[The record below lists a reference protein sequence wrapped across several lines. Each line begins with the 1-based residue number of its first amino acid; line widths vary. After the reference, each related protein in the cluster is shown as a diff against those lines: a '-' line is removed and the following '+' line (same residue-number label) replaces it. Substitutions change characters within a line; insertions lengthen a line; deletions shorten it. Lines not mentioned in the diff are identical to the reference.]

1 MACCKPS
8 LNLFWPKPL
17 FLVAHLLGFPFCLNF
32 VYDLHFNC
40 VKCTLFV
47 LQFLQKELHELLIKP
62 CALQTSNPFV
72 CQMFNSRC
80 LHLNKYYQLFC
91 GVSHQNVISFV
102 YVISMTFVFIY
113 ARVIQKTHFYIT
125 KVHTNIIT
133 SSSFVSTFASL
144 TFLNLVLPFK
154 WLERKLIGMFH
165 DLFALFNEHDFH
177 PSTSIISSNVSF
189 VHLLVLVV
197 RRDLLPNGGWFFCI

>member
-1 MACCKPS
+1 
-8 LNLFWPKPL
+8 
-17 FLVAHLLGFPFCLNF
+17 
-32 VYDLHFNC
+32 
-40 VKCTLFV
+40 
-47 LQFLQKELHELLIKP
+47 
-62 CALQTSNPFV
+62 
-72 CQMFNSRC
+72 MFNSRC
-80 LHLNKYYQLFC
+80 LHLNKYYQLFF

-113 ARVIQKTHFYIT
+113 ARVIQRTHFYIT

-154 WLERKLIGMFH
+154 WLERELIGMFH

-197 RRDLLPNGGWFFCI
+197 RRDLLTNGWYFNSQHDCTKN

>member
-1 MACCKPS
+1 
-8 LNLFWPKPL
+8 
-17 FLVAHLLGFPFCLNF
+17 
-32 VYDLHFNC
+32 
-40 VKCTLFV
+40 
-47 LQFLQKELHELLIKP
+47 
-62 CALQTSNPFV
+62 
-72 CQMFNSRC
+72 
-80 LHLNKYYQLFC
+80 
-91 GVSHQNVISFV
+91 
-102 YVISMTFVFIY
+102 MTFVFIY